1 MANDNNLPGSIL
13 IIDDDSTVG
22 QAIAGPLAGYKVQV
36 ENAQDLDT
44 AIYQFNNGDFGAV
57 FIELDF
63 DPLHGL
69 ALIQKL
75 RKSNDINK
83 RSTPFIIMS
92 GKTRPKTDDNLIKEL
107 LDIEIIVKPFT
118 LVTILPFLSRSMAAR
133 IEATKIERIRTE
145 AFETLE
151 ANDLEKALAVA
162 NKAIALSEPRGKIIT
177 FELFDQAKEYK
188 KGLEAAKEAF
198 KKSPLI
204 NYTSWKGHFLCKLNE
219 HKAAAA
225 PLEEAYESS
234 PHHIRRLENMVETY
248 LQLDEPEKAYTKMME
263 LIEVCPES
271 EDMRF
276 DLMAK
281 LQDSDNLELARKLC
295 KATTKPMDVIR
306 YYNNLGVQCSKEGNH
321 NEAIEAYRRALV
333 FIPKFKEN
341 YRIHYNIAL
350 ALTKSKN
357 RSAYQ
362 EAVVSLSECLKLK
375 PDFDKAKNTLESI
388 NKALNKKKAS

>member
-1 MANDNNLPGSIL
+1 MAKDNLPGSIL

-22 QAIAGPLAGYKVQV
+22 QAIAGPLANYEVQV

-44 AIYQFNNGDFGAV
+44 AIYQFNNGDFDAV
-57 FIELDF
+57 FVELDF
-63 DPLHGL
+63 APLHGL

-75 RKSNDINK
+75 RKNKDINK

-92 GKTRPKTDDNLIKEL
+92 GKTRPKSDDNLIKEL
-107 LDIEIIVKPFT
+107 LDIEVIIKPFT
-118 LVTILPFLSRSMAAR
+118 LVQILPYLSRSMAAR
-133 IEATKIERIRTE
+133 QEALKVEGIRAQ
-145 AFETLE
+145 AFEALE
-151 ANDLEKALAVA
+151 ANDLDKAIAEA
-162 NKAIALSEPRGKIIT
+162 NKAKSLNEARGNIIL
-177 FELFDQAKEYK
+177 FELYDEAKEYK
-188 KGLEAAKEAF
+188 KGLDAANEAL
-198 KKSPLI
+198 KKSSLV

-234 PHHIRRLENMVETY
+234 PHHIKRLENMVETY
-248 LQLDEPEKAYTKMME
+248 LKLDEPEKAYMKMIE
-263 LIEVCPES
+263 LIEICPES
-271 EDMRF
+271 ESMKF

-306 YYNNLGVQCSKEGNH
+306 YYNNLGVQFSKEGKH
-321 NEAIEAYRRALV
+321 NDAIEAYRRALT

-350 ALTKSKN
+350 ALTKSKT

-362 EAVVSLSECLKLK
+362 EAAISLTECIKLK
-375 PDFDKAKNTLESI
+375 PDFTKAKNTLESI